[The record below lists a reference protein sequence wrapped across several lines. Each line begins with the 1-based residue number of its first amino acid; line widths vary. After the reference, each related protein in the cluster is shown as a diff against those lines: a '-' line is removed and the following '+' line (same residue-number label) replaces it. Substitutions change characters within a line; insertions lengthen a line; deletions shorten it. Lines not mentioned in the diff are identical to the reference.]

1 VKSTTSATAAII
13 AVPFILLAAVS
24 GAAAQTVEEGLTPL
38 GVYDSGSG
46 EGGSEIVAVD
56 PATDQMFI
64 TNGTTNAVDIVSIV
78 DPQAPLLVSSVDV
91 SAYGDGIQSV
101 AVGGG
106 VFAVAVKA
114 ADPTANGTV
123 AVFTTAG
130 VFLASHE
137 VGNLPDAIAFT
148 PDGRFIVVANEGEP
162 VCDGGVL
169 DVDPPGSVS
178 VIDTDATSGAVAT
191 ADFTAY
197 DGTEDALRADGIRIF
212 FPGSSASQDLEPEYV
227 AISPDGATAFVTLQE
242 NNAVAV
248 VDIATA
254 TVSELLPLGYKD
266 HNLAGNGLDP
276 SNRDDAEAIAN
287 WNVLGMYM
295 PDTISAVDIGGA
307 TYLVTANE
315 GDSRDYDC
323 YSEEERVKDF
333 ALASPPYAVG
343 DEADSNLGRLKTTS
357 AFPSVIDEGDLQ
369 QVFAYGARSF
379 TIWDTDGNVVFDSGD
394 QIEQQLVGTGFF
406 NLDGDET
413 DGRSDDKGPEPEA
426 VATGVIDGRTFAF
439 IGLERS
445 GGVMMYDISDPAN
458 ATFVDYL
465 NTAEETSV
473 GDVSPEG
480 ISFIA
485 EEDSPTGE
493 PLLAVSFEVSGT
505 TRLMQ
510 VNTDEPPVTATPT
523 TEPVTTEPVTT
534 EPVTT
539 EPVTTAA
546 MPTATPSIPVPT
558 TSSVPTTVANVLP
571 ETGGENGGLLTAA
584 ALTSIF
590 GILCFWLARRPF
602 RQTN

>member
-1 VKSTTSATAAII
+1 
-13 AVPFILLAAVS
+13 
-24 GAAAQTVEEGLTPL
+24 
-38 GVYDSGSG
+38 
-46 EGGSEIVAVD
+46 
-56 PATDQMFI
+56 
-64 TNGTTNAVDIVSIV
+64 
-78 DPQAPLLVSSVDV
+78 
-91 SAYGDGIQSV
+91 
-101 AVGGG
+101 
-106 VFAVAVKA
+106 
-114 ADPTANGTV
+114 
-123 AVFTTAG
+123 
-130 VFLASHE
+130 
-137 VGNLPDAIAFT
+137 
-148 PDGRFIVVANEGEP
+148 
-162 VCDGGVL
+162 
-169 DVDPPGSVS
+169 
-178 VIDTDATSGAVAT
+178 
-191 ADFTAY
+191 
-197 DGTEDALRADGIRIF
+197 
-212 FPGSSASQDLEPEYV
+212 
-227 AISPDGATAFVTLQE
+227 
-242 NNAVAV
+242 
-248 VDIATA
+248 
-254 TVSELLPLGYKD
+254 
-266 HNLAGNGLDP
+266 
-276 SNRDDAEAIAN
+276 
-287 WNVLGMYM
+287 YM
-295 PDTISAVDIGGA
+295 PDTISAADIGGA

-357 AFPSVIDEGDLQ
+357 AFPSVIDGGELQ

-379 TIWDTDGNVVFDSGD
+379 TIWDTVGNVVFDSGD

-465 NTAEETSV
+465 NTAEETGV

-523 TEPVTTEPVTT
+523 TEPVKN
-534 EPVTT
+534 

-546 MPTATPSIPVPT
+546 MPTATPSIPAPT
-558 TSSVPTTVANVLP
+558 TSSVPTAVTNVLP
-571 ETGGENGGLLTAA
+571 ETGGESGGLLTAA
-584 ALTSIF
+584 TLTSIL